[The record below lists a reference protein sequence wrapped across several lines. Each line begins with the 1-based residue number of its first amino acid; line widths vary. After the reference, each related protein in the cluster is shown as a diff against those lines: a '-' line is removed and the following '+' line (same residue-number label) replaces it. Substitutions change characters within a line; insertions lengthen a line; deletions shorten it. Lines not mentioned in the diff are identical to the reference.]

1 MRIFPIYDEIIVPIV
16 CNQEFCMSTNDW
28 RLSECT
34 MKHKPRAAP
43 RRRRRTQGAAWLGP
57 RTPTLGAGDF
67 QDRP

>member
-1 MRIFPIYDEIIVPIV
+1 
-16 CNQEFCMSTNDW
+16 MSTNDW
-28 RLSECT
+28 RLSECINDDDWLT

-43 RRRRRTQGAAWLGP
+43 RRRRRTQEAAWLGP